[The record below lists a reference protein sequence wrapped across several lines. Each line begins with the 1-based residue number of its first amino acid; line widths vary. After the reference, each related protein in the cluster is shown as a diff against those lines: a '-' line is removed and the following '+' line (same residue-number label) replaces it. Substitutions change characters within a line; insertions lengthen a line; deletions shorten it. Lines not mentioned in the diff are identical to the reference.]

1 MISKP
6 SLNKLYDNDIVLFVH
21 VPSHSIY
28 ICIFPSLIKE
38 KEIFILFEA
47 PSSTIYFKRL
57 LLLSHLIRQNLNL
70 TTRMI
75 CWRVAR

>member
-21 VPSHSIY
+21 VPSHNIY

-38 KEIFILFEA
+38 KRN
-47 PSSTIYFKRL
+47 IYF
-57 LLLSHLIRQNLNL
+57 I
-70 TTRMI
+70 
-75 CWRVAR
+75 